1 MRVIDYGRLL
11 LLAALWGASFLFMRI
26 TTPAFGALNSAF
38 LRVLFAAIALGLLL
52 GVQGKWSGYQ
62 GKFTSTLQ
70 LGVINSGLPFLMYC
84 LAAQW
89 LPAGYSATLNATA
102 PMMGVLIG
110 ALCFAEPLTMRKGGG
125 AILGAI
131 GVAVIARPTSGLSAA
146 LLLPGIGACLTA
158 TACYGLAGFL
168 TRRWIQQRGGLEAER
183 VALGSQVGATL
194 FLFPF
199 FLWSCWHGPAVDWRQ
214 SLPWIAIVML
224 GVVCTAAGLYSLLP
238 LDCRYRAAAFAV
250 GDLFDPTFC
259 GAVGLSLPRRD
270 GGGRIDSR
278 RAAGLCSAMDDYR
291 AVGAKTRGTGR
302 RMMHRP
308 ADSLRETAS
317 RRRRLRAAPPGCLQ

>member
-1 MRVIDYGRLL
+1 
-11 LLAALWGASFLFMRI
+11 MRI

-110 ALCFAEPLTMRKGGG
+110 ALCFAEPLTLRKGGG

-168 TRRWIQQRGGLEAER
+168 TRRWISSEAASR
-183 VALGSQVGATL
+183 LNASRWVARSAPRC
-194 FLFPF
+194 LFPF

-224 GVVCTAAGLYSLLP
+224 GVVCTAAGYIIYFRLIADIGPLRSLS
-238 LDCRYRAAAFAV
+238 V
-250 GDLFDPTFC
+250 TF
-259 GAVGLSLPRRD
+259 
-270 GGGRIDSR
+270 
-278 RAAGLCSAMDDYR
+278 
-291 AVGAKTRGTGR
+291 
-302 RMMHRP
+302 
-308 ADSLRETAS
+308 
-317 RRRRLRAAPPGCLQ
+317 

>member
-1 MRVIDYGRLL
+1 
-11 LLAALWGASFLFMRI
+11 MRI

-110 ALCFAEPLTMRKGGG
+110 ALCFAEPLTLRKGGG

-183 VALGSQVGATL
+183 VALGSGRRHAVSVS
-194 FLFPF
+194 FLS
-199 FLWSCWHGPAVDWRQ
+199 LVLLAWACRRLAAESAVD
-214 SLPWIAIVML
+214 SDSH
-224 GVVCTAAGLYSLLP
+224 AGRGLHGGRVYYLLP

-250 GDLFDPTFC
+250 GDLLIPPFAALWGYLCLGETVEKGLIL
-259 GAVGLSLPRRD
+259 GALLVCVALWMIIVPSGRKRGVPD
-270 GGGRIDSR
+270 G
-278 RAAGLCSAMDDYR
+278 A
-291 AVGAKTRGTGR
+291 
-302 RMMHRP
+302 
-308 ADSLRETAS
+308 
-317 RRRRLRAAPPGCLQ
+317 

>member
-110 ALCFAEPLTMRKGGG
+110 ALCFAEPLTLRKGGG

-158 TACYGLAGFL
+158 TACYGLAG
-168 TRRWIQQRGGLEAER
+168 
-183 VALGSQVGATL
+183 
-194 FLFPF
+194 
-199 FLWSCWHGPAVDWRQ
+199 
-214 SLPWIAIVML
+214 
-224 GVVCTAAGLYSLLP
+224 
-238 LDCRYRAAAFAV
+238 
-250 GDLFDPTFC
+250 